1 MSEVIKPLIRAGFRV
16 DELLEPVPSQE
27 FKQYDPVDYE
37 ILSKTPGFMCVRAI
51 KR

>member
-1 MSEVIKPLIRAGFRV
+1 MSEVINPLIMAGFRV
-16 DELLEPVPSQE
+16 DQLLEPVPSQE
-27 FKQYDPVDYE
+27 FKQYNPEEYE